1 MQMKNW
7 LILKLFDIEL
17 SINEDSLDDENDI
30 HINNN
35 ESSDININKENC
47 IDLKYLI
54 YMVDC

>member
-1 MQMKNW
+1 MKNW